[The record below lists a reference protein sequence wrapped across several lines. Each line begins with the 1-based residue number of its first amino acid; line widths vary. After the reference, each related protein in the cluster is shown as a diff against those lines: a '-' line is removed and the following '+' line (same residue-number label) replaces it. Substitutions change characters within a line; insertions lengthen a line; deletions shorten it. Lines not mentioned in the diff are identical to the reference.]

1 MNSIILENK
10 EIFFYYDYMD
20 KITHDDLNK
29 KVSEK
34 LYLEIVKAQME
45 NNFKSVTF
53 NRTPIKVVGQVEPFN
68 VSEPEET
75 IYFKYSNIDLVKQSI
90 PEQYLWLIDKILSYR
105 WPNYWKY
112 TSLDFFIKKVK
123 KGECTSNTVWHWDG
137 RDYNFQ
143 KPDRYTLFHTTVESK
158 TKFII
163 DKQIWLYNDKI
174 EKGKAVKE
182 GFNPEL
188 TKMEQLKQFQIQE
201 VEPYTF
207 VQYDSL
213 NLHRAQ
219 RASDDC
225 VRLFLRMCESDHI
238 QPRL

>member
-1 MNSIILENK
+1 MNSITLKNGEP
-10 EIFFYYDYMD
+10 FFYFDYID
-20 KITHDDLNK
+20 KFTPDDLNK
-29 KVSEK
+29 KISIETYEK
-34 LYLEIVKAQME
+34 LSNLIEE
-45 NNFKSVTF
+45 LNFKSVTF
-53 NRTPIKVVGQVEPFN
+53 NSNPIRILDKIEPFE
-68 VSEPEET
+68 VIEPEET
-75 IYFKYSNIDLVKQSI
+75 IYFKYTNIETVKREI

-123 KGECTSNTVWHWDG
+123 KGECSSNTVWHWDG

-143 KPDRYTLFHTTVESK
+143 KPDRYTLFHTTIESK

-163 DKQIWLYNDKI
+163 NKQIWLYNDKI
-174 EKGKAVKE
+174 EKGKAINE